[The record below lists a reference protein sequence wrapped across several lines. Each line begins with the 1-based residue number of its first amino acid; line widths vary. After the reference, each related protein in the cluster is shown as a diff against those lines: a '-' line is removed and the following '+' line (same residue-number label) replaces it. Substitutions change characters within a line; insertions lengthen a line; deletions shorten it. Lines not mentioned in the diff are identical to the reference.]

1 VSKSNSNSR
10 IPHRRRSA
18 AAFTITELLA
28 VVGIMVVLIAM
39 FAPTAN
45 TILRGS
51 NITQAS
57 DLLGGQLALA
67 RQTAAVDNR
76 NVEVRFYAAR
86 DPEAPG
92 KTSELRSFQIFR
104 IEDDGTAKALG
115 KVQQLPTAVIIS
127 SDTTFSTLVSPD
139 RSKSFSST
147 DPQVSIPR
155 AGTLYDAYYFRFR
168 PDGSTDLDPTLKWY
182 LTVYNETD
190 KPTAG
195 SPPPNYATIQ
205 IDPISGDIMTYRP

>member
-1 VSKSNSNSR
+1 VKNSNYR
-10 IPHRRRSA
+10 IPHRRGSTE
-18 AAFTITELLA
+18 AFTITELLA
-28 VVGIMVVLIAM
+28 VIGIMVVLIAL

-76 NVEVRFYAAR
+76 TVEVRFYAAR

-92 KTSELRSFQIFR
+92 NTTELRSFQIFR

-127 SDTTFSTLVSPD
+127 PDTSFSTLVRPD
-139 RSKSFSST
+139 RSKGFTST

-155 AGTLYDAYYFRFR
+155 AGTEYDAYYFRFR
-168 PDGSTDLDPTLKWY
+168 PDGSTDLEPTEKWY
-182 LTVYNETD
+182 VTIHNETD
-190 KPTAG
+190 SPTAG
-195 SPPPNYATIQ
+195 SPPANYATIQ
-205 IDPISGDIMTYRP
+205 IDPVSGDIMTYRP